1 MRRNV
6 NKKRGR
12 NGIGIAGRR
21 LGGLCDSSIA
31 GRLVGGLCD
40 SSIALGGLGLAILW
54 LGNNRFVGSSYYFA
68 LISTEFNVIAVS
80 TFTLPL

>member
-12 NGIGIAGRR
+12 NGIGIAGRL

-31 GRLVGGLCD
+31 G
-40 SSIALGGLGLAILW
+40 LW
-54 LGNNRFVGSSYYFA
+54 EDWG
-68 LISTEFNVIAVS
+68 
-80 TFTLPL
+80 